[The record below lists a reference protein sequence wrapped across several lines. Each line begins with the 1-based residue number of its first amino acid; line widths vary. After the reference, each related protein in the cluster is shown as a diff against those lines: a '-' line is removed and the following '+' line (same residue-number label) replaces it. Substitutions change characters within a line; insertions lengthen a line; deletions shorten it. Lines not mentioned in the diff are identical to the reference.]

1 MDNLFFILVFSLLL
15 LFVGMCLSLVQE
27 RFFFSLV
34 EDLIYAIKLDFLLIN
49 HNNSKAATFHD
60 IPCCL
65 YIPLL
70 CFNFLHVFLIVWSSS
85 SSLSLSPDVLFLQGS
100 FYSSDFRLS
109 FLVELSIPLYFSL
122 SSPQCIYIFTKFNFS
137 ILDCPHHLI
146 TPCLCFVVYHQLL
159 LFLHKFIELCL

>member
-1 MDNLFFILVFSLLL
+1 MFFSVLNMIFHGQLIFYIGVLFASSICRHVSF
-15 LFVGMCLSLVQE
+15 LSLGKV
-27 RFFFSLV
+27 FFFSLV

-49 HNNSKAATFHD
+49 RNNSKVATFHD

-122 SSPQCIYIFTKFNFS
+122 SSP
-137 ILDCPHHLI
+137 
-146 TPCLCFVVYHQLL
+146 
-159 LFLHKFIELCL
+159 